1 MWKKLLLFLL
11 VLYLCAGCKNFYT
24 QEDVNA
30 TTVAKIKEMAA
41 LQRINITVE
50 TVIVK
55 EYVVVTAT
63 PGPTQFVPV
72 PFSTM
77 TPVGFARFSKEQV
90 YKALAEGGLK
100 IRQYFFELGE
110 DEINGLAKQVTSA
123 TKFTVESS
131 MDEHFGRLY
140 IFAKEETLND
150 AKIYLQS
157 ALYPEHGNTVLSK
170 ENILIELD
178 ANTPAETVHAVQNI
192 LDTMH

>member
-1 MWKKLLLFLL
+1 
-11 VLYLCAGCKNFYT
+11 
-24 QEDVNA
+24 
-30 TTVAKIKEMAA
+30 
-41 LQRINITVE
+41 
-50 TVIVK
+50 
-55 EYVVVTAT
+55 
-63 PGPTQFVPV
+63 
-72 PFSTM
+72 M

-150 AKIYLQS
+150 AKIYRNPP
-157 ALYPEHGNTVLSK
+157 YIGTRHTVLSK
-170 ENILIELD
+170 ENILIERM
-178 ANTPAETVHAVQNI
+178 PIPPRRPSMQSKYM
-192 LDTMH
+192 DTSIDLSQYEKR